1 MMQVFISHRCCDPSM
16 PENTLESMKR
26 MHEKGANW
34 FEIDCFLLAD
44 GGIAV
49 IHDKHL
55 KRTTGQKGTV
65 TKMTTEEIKKVVV
78 IGGNGNERIRLLPE
92 FMDYAVEHNVK
103 ISIELKG
110 RNVHL
115 ATKVDNLISRYDSE
129 HFTVYSFNKTFIDI
143 IADKHPSYPVH
154 WSMKKLSGKRLKEAA
169 RLGVSINLDGR
180 YVKQSDIEKIKAE
193 DLAVHVYTVNDK
205 ALANDLFSF
214 GVDAVI
220 TDTLIV
226 GK

>member
-1 MMQVFISHRCCDPSM
+1 MFISHRCCDYSM

-26 MHEKGANW
+26 MHAKGAKW

-44 GGIAV
+44 GSIAV

-65 TKMTTEEIKKVVV
+65 TKMTSEEIKRVAV
-78 IGGNGNERIRLLPE
+78 IGGNGNEKIPLLPE
-92 FMDYAVEHNVK
+92 LMDYAVEHDLK
-103 ISIELKG
+103 ICIELKG
-110 RNVHL
+110 RDVHL

-129 HFTVYSFNKTFIDI
+129 HFIVYSFNKTFIDAI
-143 IADKHPSYPVH
+143 FEKHPSYPVH
-154 WSMKKLSGKRLKEAA
+154 WSMRKLSTRRLKEAA
-169 RLGVSINLDGR
+169 RLGAGLNLDGR

-193 DLAVHVYTVNDK
+193 DLAVHVYTVNDRT
-205 ALANDLFSF
+205 LANELFNF